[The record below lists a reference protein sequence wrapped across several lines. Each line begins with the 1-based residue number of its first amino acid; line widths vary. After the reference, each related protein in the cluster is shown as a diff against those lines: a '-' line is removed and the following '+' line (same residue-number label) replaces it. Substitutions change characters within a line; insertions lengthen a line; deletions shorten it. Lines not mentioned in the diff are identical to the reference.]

1 MLANGRH
8 NWTAGSNGMMDMRHS
23 TKFAAIAVTM
33 LASWMPPVGT
43 VRAAEPVGRYSMQPV
58 PGGVLRLD
66 TQSGAVSMCTSR
78 EGGRIRCEPVEDDR
92 GLQAEVQRLTEENKR
107 LRDDVKRLEELAG
120 LGDGKGTRPGG
131 PTGPQFQLP
140 TEEDVDKA
148 LSYLDRMIRKFRD
161 KMQELEKS
169 EPKGKPL

>member
-1 MLANGRH
+1 M
-8 NWTAGSNGMMDMRHS
+8 
-23 TKFAAIAVTM
+23 VTM
-33 LASWMPPVGT
+33 KYFAKPAVIALVAGAVWAPTADPL
-43 VRAAEPVGRYSMQPV
+43 RAAEPVGRYTMQPV

-66 TQSGAVSMCTSR
+66 TQSGGVSMCTSR

-120 LGDGKGTRPGG
+120 LGDGKGARPGG

-161 KMQELEKS
+161 KMHELEKT
-169 EPKGKPL
+169 EPKGNRL